1 MNKQTNKMKN
11 IVMLMFTVAMST
23 SLSAQTA
30 LIKGKFQRI
39 LPNGVDVDRVFFS
52 KPNEGGPVVVEE
64 MLKSKSDQT
73 FQSALKPADLN
84 VIRYI
89 GVFDEQY
96 PVYVRPGEKLSIE
109 AGDGKINYS
118 GNVSKENQ
126 VFAAWFKLI
135 APLRNYGYTKKG
147 YTLPT
152 DRYITLLDS
161 LEKPVQDF
169 VKNIHTGN
177 NSFDQQVKYLL
188 PYSYKFDIL
197 KPLVSGLTLK
207 SKNEYPPQ
215 IVKLINGEK
224 FADAN
229 LWSLPLAYSYMANFS
244 FVKHILYNNEQGIA
258 GEMLV
263 PEIADDQLRAKFILA
278 HAQRGVTQSL
288 VKFLEGNRKYMM
300 DDAQKKELAVL
311 LRRAYL
317 QIAGGS
323 WIDFAYPDI
332 NGKTHRLSENLGKV
346 VLLDLWATWCAPCL
360 AEIPA
365 LENLQKQFEGK
376 DVVFISLSIDTDK
389 AKWQNMVKQKQLS
402 GIQLFSNSEPRFM
415 QDYEVAEVPRYIVFD
430 KNGKTVNFNAPRPS
444 DPKLK
449 TLIESKL

>member
-1 MNKQTNKMKN
+1 MRN
-11 IVMLMFTVAMST
+11 IVMLMLSVTLST
-23 SLSAQTA
+23 SLSAQTT
-30 LIKGKFQRI
+30 IQGKFRKI
-39 LPNGVDVDRVFFS
+39 LPNGLDVDRVFFS
-52 KPNEGGPVVVEE
+52 KPDVAGPIVVEE
-64 MLKSKSDQT
+64 ILKSKSDQT
-73 FQSALKPADLN
+73 FQATLKPADLN

-96 PVYVRPGEKLSIE
+96 PVYLKPGEKLSIE
-109 AGDGKINYS
+109 AGDGKISYS

-126 VFAAWFKLI
+126 VFAAWYKLI

-152 DRYITLLDS
+152 DRYVSLLDS

-169 VKNIHTGN
+169 VKNIRTGN
-177 NSFDQQVKYLL
+177 DSFDKQVKYLL
-188 PYSYKFDIL
+188 PYSYKFDML
-197 KPLVSGLTLK
+197 MPLATGLSFR
-207 SKNEYPPQ
+207 SKNEYPAQ
-215 IVKLINGEK
+215 VAKLIEEEK

-229 LWSLPLAYSYMANFS
+229 LWSLPLAYNYMSNFS
-244 FVKHILYNNEQGIA
+244 FVKYILYNNKQGIA

-300 DDAQKKELAVL
+300 DDAQKKELALL
-311 LRRAYL
+311 LRRANL

-323 WIDFAYPDI
+323 WIDFTYPDV
-332 NGKTHRLSENLGKV
+332 NGKMHSLSENLGKV

-365 LENLQKQFEGK
+365 LEKLEKELEGK
-376 DVVFISLSIDTDK
+376 DVVFISLSLDTDK
-389 AKWQNMVKQKQLS
+389 AKWQNIVKQKQLS
-402 GIQLFSNSEPRFM
+402 GVQLFSNSEPRFM
-415 QDYEVAEVPRYIVFD
+415 QDYEVAEIPRYIVFD

-449 TLIESKL
+449 TLIESNL

>member
-1 MNKQTNKMKN
+1 MRN
-11 IVMLMFTVAMST
+11 IVMLMLSVTLST
-23 SLSAQTA
+23 SLSAQTT
-30 LIKGKFQRI
+30 IQGKFRKI
-39 LPNGVDVDRVFFS
+39 LPNGLDVDRVFFS
-52 KPNEGGPVVVEE
+52 KPDVAGPIVVEE
-64 MLKSKSDQT
+64 ILKSKSDQT
-73 FQSALKPADLN
+73 FQATLKPADLN

-96 PVYVRPGEKLSIE
+96 PVYLKPGEKLTIE

-126 VFAAWFKLI
+126 VFAAWYKLI

-152 DRYITLLDS
+152 DRYVSLLDS

-169 VKNIHTGN
+169 VKNIRTGN
-177 NSFDQQVKYLL
+177 DSFDKQVKYLL
-188 PYSYKFDIL
+188 PYSYKFDL
-197 KPLVSGLTLK
+197 LMPLATGLSFR
-207 SKNEYPPQ
+207 SKNEYPAQ
-215 IVKLINGEK
+215 VAKLIEEEK

-229 LWSLPLAYSYMANFS
+229 LWSLPLAYNYMSNFS
-244 FVKHILYNNEQGIA
+244 FVKYILYNNKQGIA

-300 DDAQKKELAVL
+300 DDAQKKELALL
-311 LRRAYL
+311 LRRANL

-323 WIDFAYPDI
+323 WIDFTYPDV
-332 NGKTHRLSENLGKV
+332 NGKMHSLSENLGKV

-365 LENLQKQFEGK
+365 LEKLEKELEGK

-415 QDYEVAEVPRYIVFD
+415 QDYEVAEIPRYIVFD
-430 KNGKTVNFNAPRPS
+430 KNGKTVNFDAPRPS

-449 TLIESKL
+449 TLIESNL

>member
-1 MNKQTNKMKN
+1 
-11 IVMLMFTVAMST
+11 MLMLTVAMST

-30 LIKGKFQRI
+30 TIKGKFQKM
-39 LPNGVDVDRVFFS
+39 LPNGADVDRVFFS
-52 KPNEGGPVVVEE
+52 RSDDGGLMIVEE
-64 MLKSKSDQT
+64 MLKSKSDHT
-73 FQSALKPADLN
+73 FQTELKPADLN
-84 VIRYI
+84 VIRYV

-96 PVYVRPGEKLSIE
+96 PVYVRQGEKLSVE
-109 AGDGKINYS
+109 AGDGKVNYS
-118 GNVSKENQ
+118 GNVSKENK
-126 VFAAWFKLI
+126 VFADWYKLI

-147 YTLPT
+147 YTLST

-161 LEKPVQDF
+161 LEKPVQNF

-177 NSFDQQVKYLL
+177 NSFDQQVRYLL
-188 PYSYKFDIL
+188 PYSYKFDL
-197 KPLVSGLTLK
+197 LMPLVSGLTFK
-207 SKNEYPPQ
+207 TKNEYPAQ
-215 IVKLINGEK
+215 IAELIKGEK

-229 LWSLPLAYSYMANFS
+229 LWSLPLAYNYMANFS
-244 FVKHILYNNEQGIA
+244 FVKHILYNTEQGIA
-258 GEMLV
+258 AEMLV
-263 PEIADDQLRAKFILA
+263 SEITDNQLRAKFVLA
-278 HAQRGVTQSL
+278 HAQRGATQSL
-288 VKFLEGNRKYMM
+288 VKFLEGNSKYMM
-300 DDAQKKELAVL
+300 DDKQKKELALL

-317 QIAGGS
+317 QVPGGS
-323 WIDFAYPDI
+323 WIDFSYPDI
-332 NGKTHRLSENLGKV
+332 NGKVRSLSENLGKV

-365 LENLQKQFEGK
+365 LENLEKQFEGK

-402 GIQLFSNSEPRFM
+402 GIQLFSNSEPRFI

>member
-1 MNKQTNKMKN
+1 MRN
-11 IVMLMFTVAMST
+11 IVMLMLSVTLST
-23 SLSAQTA
+23 SLSAQTT
-30 LIKGKFQRI
+30 IQGKFRKI
-39 LPNGVDVDRVFFS
+39 LPNGLDVDRVFFS
-52 KPNEGGPVVVEE
+52 KPDVAGPIVVEE
-64 MLKSKSDQT
+64 ILKSKSDQT
-73 FQSALKPADLN
+73 FQATLKPADLN

-96 PVYVRPGEKLSIE
+96 PVYLKPGEKLSIE
-109 AGDGKINYS
+109 AGDGKISYS

-126 VFAAWFKLI
+126 VFAAWYKLI

-152 DRYITLLDS
+152 DRYVSLLDS

-169 VKNIHTGN
+169 VKNIRTGN
-177 NSFDQQVKYLL
+177 DSFDKQVKYLL
-188 PYSYKFDIL
+188 PYSYKFDML
-197 KPLVSGLTLK
+197 MPLATGLSFR
-207 SKNEYPPQ
+207 SKNEYPAQ
-215 IVKLINGEK
+215 VAKLIEEEK

-229 LWSLPLAYSYMANFS
+229 LWSLPLAYNYMSNFS
-244 FVKHILYNNEQGIA
+244 FVKYILYNNKQGIA

-300 DDAQKKELAVL
+300 DDAQKKELALL
-311 LRRAYL
+311 LRRANL

-323 WIDFAYPDI
+323 WIDFTYPDV
-332 NGKTHRLSENLGKV
+332 NGKMHSLSENLGKV

-365 LENLQKQFEGK
+365 LEKLEKELEGK
-376 DVVFISLSIDTDK
+376 DVVFISLSLDTDK

-402 GIQLFSNSEPRFM
+402 GVQLFSNSEPRFM
-415 QDYEVAEVPRYIVFD
+415 QDYEVAEIPRYIVFD

-449 TLIESKL
+449 TLIESNL

>member
-1 MNKQTNKMKN
+1 MNKQTNKMRN
-11 IVMLMFTVAMST
+11 IVMLMLSVTLST
-23 SLSAQTA
+23 SLSAQTT
-30 LIKGKFQRI
+30 IQGKFRKI
-39 LPNGVDVDRVFFS
+39 LPNGLDVDRVFFS
-52 KPNEGGPVVVEE
+52 KPDDGGPIVVEE
-64 MLKSKSDQT
+64 ILKSKSDQT
-73 FQSALKPADLN
+73 FQATLKPADLN

-109 AGDGKINYS
+109 AGDGKISYS

-126 VFAAWFKLI
+126 VFAAWYKLI

-152 DRYITLLDS
+152 DRYVSLLDS

-169 VKNIHTGN
+169 VKNIRTGN
-177 NSFDQQVKYLL
+177 DSFDKQVKYLL
-188 PYSYKFDIL
+188 PYSYKFDL
-197 KPLVSGLTLK
+197 LMPLATGLSFR
-207 SKNEYPPQ
+207 SKNEYPAQ
-215 IVKLINGEK
+215 VAKLIEEEK

-229 LWSLPLAYSYMANFS
+229 LWSLPLAYNYMSNYS
-244 FVKHILYNNEQGIA
+244 FVKYILYNNKQGIA

-300 DDAQKKELAVL
+300 DDAQKKELALL
-311 LRRAYL
+311 LRRANL

-323 WIDFAYPDI
+323 WIDFTYPDV
-332 NGKTHRLSENLGKV
+332 NGKMHSLSENLGKV

-365 LENLQKQFEGK
+365 LEKLEKELEGK
-376 DVVFISLSIDTDK
+376 DVVFISLSLDTDK

-402 GIQLFSNSEPRFM
+402 GVQLFSNSEPRFM
-415 QDYEVAEVPRYIVFD
+415 QDYEVAEIPRYIVFD

-449 TLIESKL
+449 TLIESNL

>member
-1 MNKQTNKMKN
+1 
-11 IVMLMFTVAMST
+11 MLMLTVAMST

-30 LIKGKFQRI
+30 SIKGKFQKM
-39 LPNGVDVDRVFFS
+39 LPNGADVDRVFFS
-52 KPNEGGPVVVEE
+52 RPDDGGLMIVEE
-64 MLKSKSDQT
+64 MLKSKSDHIFQT
-73 FQSALKPADLN
+73 ELKPADLN
-84 VIRYI
+84 VIRYV

-96 PVYVRPGEKLSIE
+96 PVYVRPGEKLSVE
-109 AGDGKINYS
+109 AGDGKVNYS
-118 GNVSKENQ
+118 GDVSKENK
-126 VFAAWFKLI
+126 VFADWYKLI
-135 APLRNYGYTKKG
+135 APVRNYGYTKKG
-147 YTLPT
+147 YTLST

-161 LEKPVQDF
+161 LEKPVQNF

-177 NSFDQQVKYLL
+177 NSFDQQVRYLL
-188 PYSYKFDIL
+188 PYSYKFDL
-197 KPLVSGLTLK
+197 LMPLVSGLTFK
-207 SKNEYPPQ
+207 TKNEYPAQ
-215 IVKLINGEK
+215 IAELIKGEK

-229 LWSLPLAYSYMANFS
+229 LWSLPLAYNYMANFS
-244 FVKHILYNNEQGIA
+244 FVKHILYNTEQGIA
-258 GEMLV
+258 AEMLV
-263 PEIADDQLRAKFILA
+263 SEIADNQLRAKFVLA
-278 HAQRGVTQSL
+278 HAQRGATQSL
-288 VKFLEGNRKYMM
+288 IKFLEGNSKYMM
-300 DDAQKKELAVL
+300 DDKQKKELALL

-317 QIAGGS
+317 QVPGGS
-323 WIDFAYPDI
+323 WIDFSYPDI
-332 NGKTHRLSENLGKV
+332 NGKVRSLSENLGKV

-365 LENLQKQFEGK
+365 LENLEKQFEGK

-402 GIQLFSNSEPRFM
+402 GIQLFSNSEPRFI